1 MYRDPV
7 IDGGSPFASPF
18 GRSDD
23 SPIAVQSNV
32 NRDHQSRRR
41 YFLVLLLFSFSSL
54 RRFGPLRVC
63 SYWNTSSR
71 WGVEK
76 LNYTHTHTHTQK
88 KREKKNI
95 KMPDKPDETIGSQ
108 RKKKEKNGRTP
119 PSTSTSRCRTTHQ
132 RHKRGRDIPF
142 FFFPR
147 QKKTRVS
154 TLRPPCPSFYYF
166 MLPLVSFFFWAVTR
180 PRPSFVPVRGTSH
193 SGPVTLG
200 PIGDATDATDATD
213 VRDVRDARDVRMSPS
228 SFVPVRGTSHSGAV
242 TLDATDDARDARD
255 VREARD
261 ARNLRNVGNAWL
273 ATESEKE
280 TVRKRD
286 EAIKSHRDPK
296 RTFSFFGFIFK

>member
-108 RKKKEKNGRTP
+108 RKKKRKM
-119 PSTSTSRCRTTHQ
+119 
-132 RHKRGRDIPF
+132 D
-142 FFFPR
+142 
-147 QKKTRVS
+147 
-154 TLRPPCPSFYYF
+154 
-166 MLPLVSFFFWAVTR
+166 AR
-180 PRPSFVPVRGTSH
+180 PRPRPRPGVVRPTKD
-193 SGPVTLG
+193 TK
-200 PIGDATDATDATD
+200 
-213 VRDVRDARDVRMSPS
+213 
-228 SFVPVRGTSHSGAV
+228 
-242 TLDATDDARDARD
+242 
-255 VREARD
+255 EA
-261 ARNLRNVGNAWL
+261 
-273 ATESEKE
+273 E
-280 TVRKRD
+280 TFLF
-286 EAIKSHRDPK
+286 
-296 RTFSFFGFIFK
+296 FSFRDKKKQECPPCARPALLFIILCCL